1 MLVLSRKLNEGIII
15 GDNIRIVVTQIE
27 DFKVKIGI
35 EAPKSVPIA
44 REELLDVEELEAVY
58 ENIKAPPG
66 TTKEV

>member
-15 GDNIRIVVTQIE
+15 NDNIRIVVTQIE
-27 DFKVKIGI
+27 DSKVKIGI
-35 EAPKSVPIA
+35 EAPKDMPIA